1 MTLTVGSVVFRVKN
15 VARMQEF
22 WTSAVDYVP
31 RDDADESFA
40 LLKPRN
46 GVGPNI
52 SLDRWHAS
60 LQIPPRIH
68 LDLYA
73 TDQSAEVERL
83 NALGATVIEWDAPAD
98 ADFVVMADPE
108 GNRFCVIDSSED
120 REKDPD

>member
-22 WTSAVDYVP
+22 WTSAVDYVL
-31 RDDADESFA
+31 RDDADDSFA

-60 LQIPPRIH
+60 LQVPPRIH

-73 TDQSAEVERL
+73 KDQSAEVERL
-83 NALGATVIEWDAPAD
+83 KALGATVVEWDAPAD

-108 GNRFCVIDSSED
+108 GNRFCVIDSSDD
-120 REKDPD
+120 REKTPG